1 MRRATVLVIVAVV
14 TAVTVAGVLAAR
26 PPGGDTANGSVPV
39 GSLAE
44 VAGTWTA
51 VNATG
56 APAELVAPVQV
67 VVADGGLFVTTGCNT
82 GRGPAHV
89 EESRLVIDV
98 LATTKRACPSPLDEQ
113 ERWVLEML
121 GSRPRLE
128 RSGPMV
134 ALHWGEGERYWL
146 GFELVQQPTSGT
158 GTAPSV

>member
-1 MRRATVLVIVAVV
+1 VLVVVAAIAVV
-14 TAVTVAGVLAAR
+14 AVAGVLVAR
-26 PPGGDTANGSVPV
+26 PWEEDNANGSVPV

-44 VAGTWTA
+44 VTGTWTA

-56 APAELVAPVQV
+56 APSELMAPVQV
-67 VVADGGLFVTTGCNT
+67 VVADGGVFFSTGCNT
-82 GRGPAHV
+82 GRGPARI
-89 EESRLVIDV
+89 ESSRLVVDGP
-98 LATTKRACPSPLDEQ
+98 ATTKRACPPPLDEQ

-121 GSRPRLE
+121 ASRPRLE

-146 GFELVQQPTSGT
+146 GFELVQQPTTGT